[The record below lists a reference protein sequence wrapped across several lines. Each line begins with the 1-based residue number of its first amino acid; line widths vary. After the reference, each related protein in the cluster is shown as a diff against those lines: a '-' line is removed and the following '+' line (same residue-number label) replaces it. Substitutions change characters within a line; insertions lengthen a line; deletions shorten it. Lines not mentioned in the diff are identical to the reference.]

1 MPLHNFHIF
10 SCSHWDLQTHFNVK
24 KKKKHDW
31 TLFWPK
37 ELQPNWFLKQIQRLF
52 SWRRADVSDVT
63 DTVPLQTF
71 MCFPVSGTKLLCVI
85 EVIVFFIEDTA
96 LKTDFLSH
104 SFLQSLWFKLK
115 LNEFSILVKKKHTHA
130 TPVLSLHSFWLS
142 NSCCYIPRPSH
153 GSVCSIQ
160 SGTVC
165 VFQPYKHFKWSL
177 CTYICKAS
185 QASGVTGCWRSEGFL
200 SVCCVHI
207 QTNRAAIRLSS
218 NL

>member
-104 SFLQSLWFKLK
+104 SLLQSLWFKLK

-153 GSVCSIQ
+153 GSVCSILSLVLFVSFSPTNTSNDHSVLTYAKLLKRQ
-160 SGTVC
+160 ESLAVEGQKDFCPYAAFIFKLTVL
-165 VFQPYKHFKWSL
+165 Q
-177 CTYICKAS
+177 
-185 QASGVTGCWRSEGFL
+185 
-200 SVCCVHI
+200 
-207 QTNRAAIRLSS
+207 
-218 NL
+218 